1 MIIIDSKTWII
12 GAVLAVTR
20 RRVTD
25 GDGRRTRL
33 SDASVCVMGLGRI
46 YRAASG
52 AAEYRSHRDHCII
65 RCRARFSR
73 PGPSVLAG
81 PKTHMTTHYG
91 LSLSAGLAAP
101 P

>member
-52 AAEYRSHRDHCII
+52 AAEYRSHRDHCIVLCWVLEA
-65 RCRARFSR
+65 RDPCRA
-73 PGPSVLAG
+73 AG
-81 PKTHMTTHYG
+81 EDP
-91 LSLSAGLAAP
+91 LRA
-101 P
+101 